1 MTDRREPRLAT
12 PERAILAV
20 LGVLVAVTLAT
31 SLLGNGSRQER
42 RETGVV
48 ERVPVDVVMARDERL
63 RGLRFRHPL
72 HPRTLSRAA
81 AQRLQLAEGRRDYPA
96 RRRRID
102 EEELKLVALLGP
114 RDDLRK
120 LTEDIAGEEVLG
132 FYDDRRK
139 RLVVVRQ
146 GKDPNPALEE
156 FTLSHELIHAL
167 EDQRFGL
174 RRIAGSR
181 RATDDESS
189 ARDALVEGTAT
200 LVMSRYA
207 ERHISPGRLLVAS
220 LGAVGGGA
228 ELPPALEDALLF
240 PYEQGERFV
249 RELYR
254 RGHGWGLVNRA
265 ERSRPPASTE
275 QVLHVGKYLAGERP
289 LRVRVKGAARV
300 LGPGWRRLDSTAVGE
315 FDLRTIL
322 KRLGAS
328 PVAEEAAAGWGGGR
342 LDLWRRGP
350 LPAPG
355 CRAPCI
361 ARDAAVMR
369 IAWDSAAD
377 RRLFDAEVPRWIL
390 RALHGEEVGAAP
402 GVGLWRS
409 RGGAVALRGAGRVT
423 TVAFAPD
430 PRLAVRLASLAG

>member
-12 PERAILAV
+12 PERAVLAV
-20 LGVLVAVTLAT
+20 LLALVALALAA
-31 SLLGNGSRQER
+31 SAVGGGSKQKR
-42 RETGVV
+42 RETGVA
-48 ERVPVDVVMARDERL
+48 ERVPVAVVMARDERL
-63 RGLRFRHPL
+63 RRLHFRRPL
-72 HPRTLSRAA
+72 HPRTLSQAA

-102 EEELKLVALLGP
+102 EEELKLLALLGP

-120 LTEDIAGEEVLG
+120 LTEEIAGEEVLG
-132 FYDDRRK
+132 FYDDRHK

-156 FTLSHELIHAL
+156 FTLAHELVHAL
-167 EDQRFGL
+167 EDQTFGL
-174 RRIAGSR
+174 RRISGST
-181 RATDDESS
+181 RATDDEAS

-200 LVMSRYA
+200 LVMDRYA
-207 ERHISPGRLLVAS
+207 RRHIGPGRLLVAS
-220 LGAVGGGA
+220 LGATGA
-228 ELPPALEDALLF
+228 GLDLPAALEDALLF
-240 PYEQGERFV
+240 PYDAGEPFV

-254 RGHGWGLVNRA
+254 RGHGWRLVDRA

-275 QVLHVGKYLAGERP
+275 QVLHVEKYLAGERP
-289 LRVRVKGAARV
+289 DPVRIEGVGRA

-328 PVAEEAAAGWGGGR
+328 PIAERAAAGWGGGR

-355 CRAPCI
+355 CRAPCV

-369 IAWDSAAD
+369 IVWDTPAD
-377 RRLFDAEVPRWIL
+377 RREFEAEAPGWIVRGL
-390 RALHGEEVGAAP
+390 RGVAVGAAP

-409 RGGAVALRGAGRVT
+409 RGGAVALRGRGRT
-423 TVAFAPD
+423 TTIAFAPS
-430 PRLAVRLASLAG
+430 PQLAARLVSAR